1 MPENIKIYL
10 QNHIYLC
17 KGNCFL
23 PEYTYVNNTYRQQT
37 VSTNSDILL
46 LLWFY

>member
-1 MPENIKIYL
+1 MPENIKICL

-23 PEYTYVNNTYRQQT
+23 PEYTYVNTYRQQT